1 MVGKF
6 ERDEEP
12 KKKKKDAVDG
22 GAAAEVRKWKK
33 KAGARRADDSPETQT
48 LRLSESSRVSMGKF
62 TKLNVG

>member
-22 GAAAEVRKWKK
+22 GAAAEVRPEVEEKS
-33 KAGARRADDSPETQT
+33 RR
-48 LRLSESSRVSMGKF
+48 
-62 TKLNVG
+62 